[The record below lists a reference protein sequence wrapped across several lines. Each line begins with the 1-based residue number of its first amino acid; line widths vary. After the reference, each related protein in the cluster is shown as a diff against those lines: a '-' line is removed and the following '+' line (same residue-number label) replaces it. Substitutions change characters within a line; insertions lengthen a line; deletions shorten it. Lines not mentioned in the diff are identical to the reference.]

1 MLTVIDIETT
11 TNGPDRSPSPYNN
24 RNYLVSVGWSND
36 DGDEYVCIRHND
48 VKNSGE
54 CYDNEEYSSTVA
66 HTKVLQSVLDKTTLL
81 VGHNIK
87 FDLSWLLECGWEY
100 NGNIYDTM
108 IYEYVKA
115 GGLKTVKFGLDES
128 CRRYGINGKTDEIKE
143 YFDMGIGFESIPWK
157 LVEKYG
163 RNDVNITKQL
173 YKAQEK
179 ERVSA

>member
-36 DGDEYVCIRHND
+36 DGDEYICIRHND
-48 VKNSGE
+48 VR
-54 CYDNEEYSSTVA
+54 SSPTGA
-66 HTKVLQSVLDKTTLL
+66 HPKILQSVLDKTTLL

-87 FDLSWLLECGWEY
+87 FDLSWLLECGWVY
-100 NGNIYDTM
+100 NGDIYDTM

-143 YFDMGIGFESIPWK
+143 YFDMEIGFESIPWK

-173 YKAQEK
+173 YEAQQND
-179 ERVSA
+179 S

>member
-11 TNGPDRSPSPYNN
+11 TNGPDRSPDPHTPE
-24 RNYLVSVGWSND
+24 NYLVSVGWWN
-36 DGDEYVCIRHND
+36 
-48 VKNSGE
+48 KNNPNGNYLCFKHKKHLASVEGE
-54 CYDNEEYSSTVA
+54 A
-66 HTKVLQSVLDKTTLL
+66 RLQQELDATTLL
-81 VGHNIK
+81 IGHNIK
-87 FDLSWLLECGWEY
+87 FDLLWLLCCGFEY
-100 NGNIYDTM
+100 PAMKTYDTM

-179 ERVSA
+179 ERVGA